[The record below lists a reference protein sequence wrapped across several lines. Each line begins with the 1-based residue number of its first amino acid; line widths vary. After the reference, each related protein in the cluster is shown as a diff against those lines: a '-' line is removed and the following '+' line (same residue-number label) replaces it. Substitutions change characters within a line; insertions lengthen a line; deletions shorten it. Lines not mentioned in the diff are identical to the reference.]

1 MIGGIS
7 QAAAGYF
14 QPAGVAR
21 AGEAALRAEGAGA
34 AAKGAGER
42 DEAATAAANQNGELT
57 PEQEQQVAEL
67 KRRDAEVRAHEA
79 AHQAA
84 GGAYAGS
91 ASYEYQ
97 RGPDG
102 ASYAVG
108 GEVPIDVSRE
118 NEPQA
123 TINKMEQIKAA
134 ALAPAEPSG
143 QDRAVAAQADAIKAE
158 AQQELR
164 QSQAEGGQSGGG
176 QAGETQSGQT
186 QPGQTQPSGGQTTG
200 AYAAGAY
207 AAADS
212 IGRRNGLG
220 FAVSA

>member
-7 QAAAGYF
+7 QATASYF

-21 AGEAALRAEGAGA
+21 AGETSLRADGKTAAKDGQAQKAGA
-34 AAKGAGER
+34 SV
-42 DEAATAAANQNGELT
+42 TQSGELT

-79 AHQAA
+79 AHQAV

-91 ASYEYQ
+91 ASFEYQ

-102 ASYAVG
+102 VSYAVG

-118 NEPQA
+118 NEPEA
-123 TINKMEQIKAA
+123 TITKMEQVKAA

-143 QDRAVAAQADAIKAE
+143 QDRRVAAQADAIKAQ

-164 QSQAEGGQSGGG
+164 DSGQSDSGQSGGEQG
-176 QAGETQSGQT
+176 GEQAGDVGEASGRRYAA
-186 QPGQTQPSGGQTTG
+186 G
-200 AYAAGAY
+200 AAAGAY

-212 IGRRNGLG
+212 IGRRSGLG

>member
-21 AGEAALRAEGAGA
+21 AGEAALRAESAGA
-34 AAKGAGER
+34 AAKASGGGE
-42 DEAATAAANQNGELT
+42 ETQATANQNGELT
-57 PEQEQQVAEL
+57 PEQQQQVAEL
-67 KRRDAEVRAHEA
+67 KRRDAQVRAHEA
-79 AHQAA
+79 AHQTV
-84 GGAYAGS
+84 GGPYAGS
-91 ASYEYQ
+91 ATYEYQ

-102 ASYAVG
+102 VNYAVG

-118 NEPQA
+118 KEPQA
-123 TINKMEQIKAA
+123 TINKMEQVKAA

-143 QDRAVAAQADAIKAE
+143 QDRAVAAQADAIKGQ

-164 QSQAEGGQSGGG
+164 QLQAGQSQVGQSQVGQSQVGQSQVEGGQGVGS
-176 QAGETQSGQT
+176 
-186 QPGQTQPSGGQTTG
+186 
-200 AYAAGAY
+200 YAAGAY

-220 FAVSA
+220 FSISA

>member
-7 QAAAGYF
+7 QAATGYF

-21 AGEAALRAEGAGA
+21 AGESALRADGKA
-34 AAKGAGER
+34 AAKDGQAQKTGAS
-42 DEAATAAANQNGELT
+42 ANQSGELT

-84 GGAYAGS
+84 GGAHAGS

-102 ASYAVG
+102 VNYAVG

-118 NEPQA
+118 NEPEA
-123 TINKMEQIKAA
+123 TITKMEQVKAA
-134 ALAPAEPSG
+134 ALAPAEPSA
-143 QDRAVAAQADAIKAE
+143 QDRRVAAQADAIKTQ

-164 QSQAEGGQSGGG
+164 NSAQGGGDQSEGNQSGGD
-176 QAGETQSGQT
+176 QSGAQT
-186 QPGQTQPSGGQTTG
+186 GAASGGDANDRRYAAG
-200 AYAAGAY
+200 AAAGAY

-212 IGRRNGLG
+212 IGRRSGLG

>member
-7 QAAAGYF
+7 QAATGYF
-14 QPAGVAR
+14 QPAGIAR
-21 AGEAALRAEGAGA
+21 AGKGESRAAVEETDSQ
-34 AAKGAGER
+34 ER
-42 DEAATAAANQNGELT
+42 TAASAKSANQNGELT
-57 PEQEQQVAEL
+57 PEQEQQVAQL

-84 GGAYAGS
+84 GGASAGS
-91 ASYEYQ
+91 ASYDYQ

-102 ASYAVG
+102 GNYAVG

-123 TINKMEQIKAA
+123 TINKMEQVKAA

-143 QDRAVAAQADAIKAE
+143 QDRAVAAQADAIKAQ

-164 QSQAEGGQSGGG
+164 ETQQGGG
-176 QAGETQSGQT
+176 QTEAGQAGAAA
-186 QPGQTQPSGGQTTG
+186 GGESRAAGG
-200 AYAAGAY
+200 AARGYAAGAY

-212 IGRRNGLG
+212 IGRNAGLG

>member
-1 MIGGIS
+1 MIGGVS

-21 AGEAALRAEGAGA
+21 AGEAALRADSAGDAPQGAG
-34 AAKGAGER
+34 
-42 DEAATAAANQNGELT
+42 DEAKASANQNGELT

-67 KRRDAEVRAHEA
+67 KRRDAEVRAHES
-79 AHQAA
+79 AHQVV
-84 GGAYAGS
+84 GGPYAGS

-102 ASYAVG
+102 VNYAVG

-118 NEPQA
+118 NEPEQ
-123 TINKMEQIKAA
+123 TITKMEQVKAA
-134 ALAPAEPSG
+134 ALAPAEPSS
-143 QDRAVAAQADAIKAE
+143 QDRAVAAQADATKAE

-164 QSQAEGGQSGGG
+164 QSQAAGGQT
-176 QAGETQSGQT
+176 GETQTGEA
-186 QPGQTQPSGGQTTG
+186 QPSGGQARG

-207 AAADS
+207 AAADA

>member
-1 MIGGIS
+1 VIGGVS

-21 AGEAALRAEGAGA
+21 AGESALRAAGGDTA
-34 AAKGAGER
+34 SRAGNGGE
-42 DEAATAAANQNGELT
+42 ETQAAANQNGELT
-57 PEQEQQVAEL
+57 PEQLQQVAEL

-79 AHQAA
+79 AHQAV
-84 GGAYAGS
+84 GGPYAGS
-91 ASYEYQ
+91 ATYEYQ

-102 ASYAVG
+102 VNYAVG

-118 NEPQA
+118 NEPEQ
-123 TINKMEQIKAA
+123 TITKMEQVKAA

-143 QDRAVAAQADAIKAE
+143 QDRAVAAQADAIKAQ

-164 QSQAEGGQSGGG
+164 QSQAEDGGRPGEAQSGE
-176 QAGETQSGQT
+176 A
-186 QPGQTQPSGGQTTG
+186 QPGGERPGGGRTAG
-200 AYAAGAY
+200 AYAVGAY

-220 FAVSA
+220 FSFSA

>member
-1 MIGGIS
+1 MISGIS

-21 AGEAALRAEGAGA
+21 AGESALRAESGGA
-34 AAKGAGER
+34 AAKGADGR
-42 DEAATAAANQNGELT
+42 DEAKASANQNGELT

-123 TINKMEQIKAA
+123 TINKMEQVKAA

-164 QSQAEGGQSGGG
+164 QSQAEGGQTGGG

-186 QPGQTQPSGGQTTG
+186 QPGGGQTTG
-200 AYAAGAY
+200 AYAVGAY

>member
-1 MIGGIS
+1 VIGGIS

-21 AGEAALRAEGAGA
+21 AGEAALRAESGSA
-34 AAKGAGER
+34 AAKGAAGGASE
-42 DEAATAAANQNGELT
+42 EAKASANQNGELT
-57 PEQEQQVAEL
+57 PEQLQQVAEL

-79 AHQAA
+79 AHQAV
-84 GGAYAGS
+84 GGPYAGS
-91 ASYEYQ
+91 ATYEYQ

-102 ASYAVG
+102 VNYAVG

-118 NEPQA
+118 NEPEK
-123 TINKMEQIKAA
+123 TITKMEQVKAA

-143 QDRAVAAQADAIKAE
+143 QDRAVAAQADAIKAQ

-164 QSQAEGGQSGGG
+164 QSQAGGG
-176 QAGETQSGQT
+176 QGV
-186 QPGQTQPSGGQTTG
+186 G

-212 IGRRNGLG
+212 IGRSNGLG

>member
-21 AGEAALRAEGAGA
+21 AGEASLRAESGGA
-34 AAKGAGER
+34 AAKAAAGGASE
-42 DEAATAAANQNGELT
+42 DAKASANQNGELT

-79 AHQAA
+79 AHQAV
-84 GGAYAGS
+84 GGPYAGS

-102 ASYAVG
+102 VNYAVG

-118 NEPQA
+118 NEPQQ
-123 TINKMEQIKAA
+123 TITKMEQVKAA

-143 QDRAVAAQADAIKAE
+143 QDRAVAAQADAIKAQ

-164 QSQAEGGQSGGG
+164 QSQAGGG
-176 QAGETQSGQT
+176 QGV
-186 QPGQTQPSGGQTTG
+186 G

-212 IGRRNGLG
+212 IGRSNGLG

>member
-1 MIGGIS
+1 MIGGVS
-7 QAAAGYF
+7 QAAAAYF

-21 AGEAALRAEGAGA
+21 AGEAALRADSAGA
-34 AAKGAGER
+34 AAKGA
-42 DEAATAAANQNGELT
+42 DENTEASANQNGELT

-67 KRRDAEVRAHEA
+67 KRRDAEVRTHEA
-79 AHQAA
+79 AHQAV
-84 GGAYAGS
+84 GGPYAGS

-102 ASYAVG
+102 VSYAVG

-118 NEPQA
+118 NEPEQ
-123 TINKMEQIKAA
+123 TIDKMEQVKAA
-134 ALAPAEPSG
+134 ALAPAEPSS
-143 QDRAVAAQADAIKAE
+143 QDRAVAAQADATKAE

-164 QSQAEGGQSGGG
+164 QSQAAGGQSG
-176 QAGETQSGQT
+176 EDQSGGSQS
-186 QPGQTQPSGGQTTG
+186 GEASVGAQPSGGQARG
-200 AYAAGAY
+200 GYAASAY

>member
-21 AGEAALRAEGAGA
+21 AGEAALRAEGGGA

-42 DEAATAAANQNGELT
+42 DEAKASANQNGELT

-84 GGAYAGS
+84 GGAHAGS
-91 ASYEYQ
+91 ASFEYQ

-123 TINKMEQIKAA
+123 TINKMEQVKAA

-143 QDRAVAAQADAIKAE
+143 QDRAVAAQADAVKSQ

-164 QSQAEGGQSGGG
+164 RSQAEGGQTGNGQAGNGEADGG
-176 QAGETQSGQT
+176 QAR
-186 QPGQTQPSGGQTTG
+186 G

-212 IGRRNGLG
+212 IGRSNGLG